1 MLVALFLLSG
11 CGLAVF
17 GVAAMRNPMLL
28 AVSRRFEGYYQR
40 MVLDSWHR
48 TRLRLQGM
56 VISFFGLVMVTFGL
70 NKLVPFPVLDAL
82 ANRFL
87 LLLGLS
93 FIGAFSFGIVFII
106 VLLIQG
112 RAGEWSLMFWRRI
125 DLAPIN
131 GFQTIT
137 PRMSR
142 ERQAFTL
149 VYCLLVAFAVV
160 TGLVI
165 R

>member
-1 MLVALFLLSG
+1 MVLLLFLLAG

-40 MVLDSWHR
+40 MVLDRWHR
-48 TRLRLQGM
+48 TQLRLLGIVM
-56 VISFFGLVMVTFGL
+56 SFFGLVMVTFAL
-70 NKLVPFPVLDAL
+70 HELVPFPVLDTL
-82 ANRFL
+82 ANGFL

-93 FIGAFSFGIVFII
+93 FIGAFGFGIVLTI

-112 RAGEWSLMFWRRI
+112 RAGEWSSMFWRRT
-125 DLAPIN
+125 DLPLISD
-131 GFQTIT
+131 FPLMT

-142 ERQAFTL
+142 ERQAFTIA
-149 VYCLLVAFAVV
+149 YCLLVAFAVL
-160 TGLVI
+160 TGLLT